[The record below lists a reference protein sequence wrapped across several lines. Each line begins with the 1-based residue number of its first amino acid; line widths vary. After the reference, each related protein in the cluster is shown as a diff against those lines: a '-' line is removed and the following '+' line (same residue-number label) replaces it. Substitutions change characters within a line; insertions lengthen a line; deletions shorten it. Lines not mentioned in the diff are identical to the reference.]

1 MKDEKPKF
9 DTETDAAPGTAKP
22 AAAAPVDA
30 AAAQVAAIHEEVRRQ
45 ARVDTRFD
53 STRFRRKVKP

>member
-22 AAAAPVDA
+22 AAAAQA
-30 AAAQVAAIHEEVRRQ
+30 AAIHEDVRRQ